1 MDPHDCS
8 TPSTLSP
15 ISSDVLFS
23 KHDIGCRR
31 IPTVARTMKGWP
43 GPIVS
48 VFFTLLRFLGAHA
61 RLPYSPTHQLFAA
74 TTSILSIN
82 AVTTLVLEMIVFLAS
97 SFIRDKLQILT
108 SRLSMVTIFQGKIQG
123 VGHDDMLAAKLAG
136 YVSKLASGAKKLQ

>member
-1 MDPHDCS
+1 M
-8 TPSTLSP
+8 
-15 ISSDVLFS
+15 
-23 KHDIGCRR
+23 R
-31 IPTVARTMKGWP
+31 AY
-43 GPIVS
+43 
-48 VFFTLLRFLGAHA
+48 
-61 RLPYSPTHQLFAA
+61 LPYSPTHQLFAA